1 MTVEM
6 HAGVASE
13 GGSKIK
19 CSSAMLI
26 IFLLDDG
33 ASFSPRF
40 CRFFFGFN
48 LKPTQTSEILNV
60 VATSLDFKLSLEA
73 KIVDPDTGR
82 DLGIKGANLMQ
93 CLSGELEAVLLAHP
107 EIADASVMPIPDNK
121 AGQYPMA

>member
-40 CRFFFGFN
+40 CQSYRDKGYSKNEEATAFTIDSKGWLKTGVLCYTDSERF
-48 LKPTQTSEILNV
+48 
-60 VATSLDFKLSLEA
+60 VA
-73 KIVDPDTGR
+73 P
-82 DLGIKGANLMQ
+82 
-93 CLSGELEAVLLAHP
+93 GELEAVLLAHP